1 MAIDYDNIAAGALE
15 SIAEAG
21 QVVTL
26 HKPGTDGE
34 YVPGVGEQPGT
45 AGQDF
50 TGTGALFGYKQRDID
65 GAKIMRGDQRLL
77 LAPQVA
83 EVPDITWFVTAIHL
97 GKPTKFSI
105 KDLEAVG
112 PAGAPV
118 LFKLQLR
125 GV

>member
-1 MAIDYDNIAAGALE
+1 MAIDYDEIAAGALE

-21 QVVTL
+21 QLVTL

-34 YVPGVGEQPGT
+34 YVPGVGQQPGT

-50 TGTGALFGYKQRDID
+50 TGTGALFGYAQRDID
-65 GAKIMRGDQRLL
+65 GTKIMRGDQRLL
-77 LAPQVA
+77 LAPQIA
-83 EVPDITWFVTAIHL
+83 EIPDISWSVTAMHL
-97 GKPTKFSI
+97 GKLTRFSV
-105 KDLEAVG
+105 KDFEAVG
-112 PAGAPV
+112 PAGQPV